1 MNRHVYSEVQRER
14 VNTNPAQ
21 PVQREVYHEERVDT
35 YPPQPAQ
42 REVYHHEVV
51 SNEPVVTQAPPTPQ
65 VTYPVD
71 NTVVRERTIVSNPVY
86 TPTEWTVGRTMQILG
101 YVLGVLEGIM
111 LLRFVLRF
119 IGANPENAFA
129 QLVYGL
135 SAPLVALFQNLIPN
149 PAVAGTNI
157 VIEITTLIAMLFWAL
172 LFAAGVR
179 LLRLVITPPERR

>member
-1 MNRHVYSEVQRER
+1 MNRQVYSEVERESI
-14 VNTNPAQ
+14 NTNPAQ
-21 PVQREVYHEERVDT
+21 PVQREVYH
-35 YPPQPAQ
+35 Q
-42 REVYHHEVV
+42 EVV
-51 SNEPVVTQAPPTPQ
+51 TNEPLVMNEPVVTQAPLAPQ
-65 VTYPVD
+65 ETYPAA

-101 YVLGVLEGIM
+101 YVLGVLEGVM
-111 LLRFVLRF
+111 LLRFILRF
-119 IGANPENAFA
+119 IGANPANAFA

-135 SAPLVALFQNLIPN
+135 SEPLVVLFQNLIPN
-149 PAVAGTNI
+149 PAVGGSNI